1 MIFYTYS
8 HRQLFNNRIKQK
20 CLSSPLLPYC
30 KELRQETPTTSKAK
44 TKLNLHMKMQRLTA
58 SEHMNHYFIAQFLQN
73 LIPLHIY
80 TCILSGVKLS
90 YQLCIF
96 VIDCE
101 IPNTAEE
108 LQRARPQRLPDSTSS
123 SF

>member
-1 MIFYTYS
+1 
-8 HRQLFNNRIKQK
+8 
-20 CLSSPLLPYC
+20 
-30 KELRQETPTTSKAK
+30 
-44 TKLNLHMKMQRLTA
+44 MQRLTA